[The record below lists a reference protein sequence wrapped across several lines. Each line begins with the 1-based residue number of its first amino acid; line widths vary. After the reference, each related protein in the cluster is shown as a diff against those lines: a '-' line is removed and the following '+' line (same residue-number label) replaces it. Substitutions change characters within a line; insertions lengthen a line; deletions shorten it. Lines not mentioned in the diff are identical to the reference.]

1 MWRKETK
8 PKCCEEHESLPKQM
22 QCFWPEV
29 CEELQKLKCRHV
41 KRFVKRKRLMK
52 LAVPLR
58 SMKVNRFVRTCPCK
72 LEKSI
77 EISRLD
83 ERKHTRTEQL
93 AYPKARQLL
102 LFKEEARTLFDPFR
116 NANLNRLIR
125 KSLFSMYSRLANVQP
140 PKRKKVIPK
149 WDLKEW
155 AHHTIKLN
163 KLAKPKKPKKIPK
176 EPSKRMPLKSM
187 KRFKYLA
194 EPKKHEL
201 LEKPEW
207 TLTDVMY
214 RYKASQ
220 RLISLSRP
228 VKFDETK
235 FIRPLPE
242 PIPESVLKAVATAR
256 TKSLAHPTSRG
267 TKSALADIKENPF
280 SVSPLAIKYKATK
293 RIKDLAEPR
302 EYENKH
308 IRDNPYSISPAAL
321 KAKASPRTISLAKPK
336 VRSS

>member
-8 PKCCEEHESLPKQM
+8 PKCCEEHEPLPKQV

-29 CEELQKLKCRHV
+29 CNELQKLKCRHV

-52 LAVPLR
+52 LAIPLK
-58 SMKVNRFVRTCPCK
+58 SMKVGRFVPTCPCK

-93 AYPKARQLL
+93 AYPKARHLL

-125 KSLFSMYSRLANVQP
+125 KSLFSVYSRLANVQP
-140 PKRKKVIPK
+140 PKRKKVIHK
-149 WDLKEW
+149 WDRKEW
-155 AHHTIKLN
+155 AYHTVKLN

-194 EPKKHEL
+194 EPKKYEL

-207 TLTDVMY
+207 TLTDAMY

-220 RLISLSRP
+220 RLVKLSQP
-228 VKFDETK
+228 VKFDATK
-235 FIRPLPE
+235 FIRPIPE
-242 PIPESVLKAVATAR
+242 PIPENVLKAVATAR

-267 TKSALADIKENPF
+267 TKSALADVKENPF
-280 SVSPLAIKYKATK
+280 SVSPLAIKYRATK

-308 IRDNPYSISPAAL
+308 IRDNPYLISPAAL
-321 KAKASPRTISLAKPK
+321 TAKASPRTISLAKPK
-336 VRSS
+336 VRAK

>member
-8 PKCCEEHESLPKQM
+8 PECCDEHESLPKRM
-22 QCFWPEV
+22 HCFWPEV
-29 CEELQKLKCRHV
+29 CKELQKLKCRHV
-41 KRFVKRKRLMK
+41 QRFVKCKRLMK
-52 LAVPLR
+52 LAIPLK
-58 SMKVNRFVRTCPCK
+58 SMKVGRFVPTCPCK

-102 LFKEEARTLFDPFR
+102 LFKEEAYNLFDPFR
-116 NANLNRLIR
+116 NANYNRLIR

-140 PKRKKVIPK
+140 PQKRKIIPK
-149 WDLKEW
+149 WDRKEW
-155 AHHTIKLN
+155 ARHTAKLN
-163 KLAKPKKPKKIPK
+163 KLAKPKKPKKIPR

-207 TLTDVMY
+207 TITDVMY
-214 RYKASQ
+214 RYKASK
-220 RLISLSRP
+220 RLIDLSQP
-228 VKFDETK
+228 VQFDEAR
-235 FIRPLPE
+235 FIRPVPE
-242 PIPESVLKAVATAR
+242 PIPANVLKAVATAR
-256 TKSLAHPTSRG
+256 TRALAQPTSRG
-267 TKSALADIKENPF
+267 AKSAAADVKENPF
-280 SVSPLAIKYKATK
+280 SVSPLAIKYKASK
-293 RIKDLAEPR
+293 RIKELAEPR

-308 IRDNPYSISPAAL
+308 IRDNPYFISPAAL
-321 KAKASPRTISLAKPK
+321 KAKASPRTINLAKPK
-336 VRSS
+336 VRST